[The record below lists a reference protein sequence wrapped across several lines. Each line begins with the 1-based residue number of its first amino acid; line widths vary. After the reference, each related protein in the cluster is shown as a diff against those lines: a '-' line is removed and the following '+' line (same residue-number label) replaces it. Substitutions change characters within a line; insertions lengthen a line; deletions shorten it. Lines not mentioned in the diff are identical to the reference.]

1 MTQHIINALIFAAIL
16 ASQFFLSRTKYKF
29 LGLVVPILCTLYAAY
44 LYINEVWPLWA
55 LGVLLLIAY
64 ALLYLE
70 YESAQKDYSKK
81 RTSELSKMRSQD
93 L

>member
-1 MTQHIINALIFAAIL
+1 MTEHIINALIFAAIL
-16 ASQFFLSRTKYKF
+16 ASQYFLSRTKYKF

-55 LGVLLLIAY
+55 LALLLIIAY
-64 ALLYLE
+64 VLLFSQYDKG
-70 YESAQKDYSKK
+70 QKDYKK
-81 RTSELSKMRSQD
+81 RRETELSKMRSQD

>member
-1 MTQHIINALIFAAIL
+1 MTEHIINALIFAAIL
-16 ASQFFLSRTKYKF
+16 ASQYFLSKTKYKF
-29 LGLVVPILCTLYAAY
+29 LGLVVPILCTLYATY

-64 ALLYLE
+64 ALLYSQFE
-70 YESAQKDYSKK
+70 NGQKDYNKK
-81 RTSELSKMRSQD
+81 RTAELSKMKSQD